1 MLKSLIEFKPGDTVT
16 LIPNSG
22 VQFLD
27 FGFDRAA
34 VARLSRGFAFVED
47 AAPGTVSIFPLEPGP
62 DDSLVYRRPDGGGP
76 ITAHEDQI
84 YQIGAGKVLDW
95 LEGLWLPFPFF
106 RRSGSGFDEGPTTWA
121 RVRLVRLDEPDE
133 AGRTHRVVLAFDTL
147 LTPRLPG
154 QPYTAPEYDNDATEK
169 VFFGFCSD
177 HRRNSA
183 FMALPWVAGW
193 LKEQFVAGIR
203 RDRRQADSL
212 LPGEHW
218 AAYMVLLDVIA
229 ATCPV
234 PTVEFADI
242 FSSYGRREPVGVSLV
257 LDVGNSRMCGVL
269 VEDAPGSSYADVSQT
284 YRLELRDLSRIERV
298 YSEPFESRVEF
309 AATDFG
315 PIQHASRSGRTTREA
330 FWWPSPVRV
339 GPEAARLAAKTDG
352 TEGASGLSSPKRYLW
367 DGAPRIQPWI
377 NNNANLPDGA
387 EPQEIRGPMISRLTE
402 DGTVTIGRPGLLPGL
417 ARRYARSS
425 LYTLMLAELLIQA
438 ATQINSIDVRKNRL
452 NSGSPRLLKQ
462 IILTLPT
469 ATPLSEQRI
478 LRQRVEAALALVWEV
493 MGWSA
498 GTTPVPKPKVRLD
511 WDEATCTHLVW
522 LFNEIQHKFLGT
534 PKEFFDLVASA
545 RRSEAGD
552 KSAIR
557 VASIDIGGGTTD
569 LMIMQHEIMPGTETV
584 IEPRPVFR
592 EGFRLA
598 GDDILKQLVE
608 GYLLDALETAMTAA
622 GVERAGALLSD
633 FFGGDREAMS
643 QRERAMRGQL
653 VSQVLARAAIGLLRR
668 YERGETAEDGPA
680 TIGELL
686 AGVEVVAHPA
696 IAHFEETVRLR
707 GGAAYGLLAT
717 PIGMDR
723 DRIEELVTGL
733 VGPMIRDLCDLV
745 RAYDCDVL
753 LGVRPPVPVRD
764 RPADDPLEHAGQ
776 RQPHRADGQLP
787 RRQLVS
793 LPLQRLPHLRPE
805 DDGGR
810 RRDALPHAQP
820 GGRQHDAAHP
830 GNEDEVHR
838 PLRRR
843 DVRPGPESAPR
854 ACCSTTS
861 TSTRASRSPSSP
873 CRCRARPSSAS
884 ASCRSR
890 GGAPRRSTTCPSA
903 SPMASSGCGC
913 RSRSPSS
920 ASRPPAPARRS
931 ARWRT
936 SGSARSSTPTS
947 SAASAPSTSGSRP
960 C

>member
-193 LKEQFVAGIR
+193 LKEQFIAGIR

-387 EPQEIRGPMISRLTE
+387 EPQEYPRADDLAADRGRHRHHRPSRPAA
-402 DGTVTIGRPGLLPGL
+402 GPGAPLRAVVALHAH
-417 ARRYARSS
+417 ARRAADPGRDPDQ
-425 LYTLMLAELLIQA
+425 LDRRPQEPPEL
-438 ATQINSIDVRKNRL
+438 
-452 NSGSPRLLKQ
+452 
-462 IILTLPT
+462 
-469 ATPLSEQRI
+469 
-478 LRQRVEAALALVWEV
+478 
-493 MGWSA
+493 
-498 GTTPVPKPKVRLD
+498 
-511 WDEATCTHLVW
+511 
-522 LFNEIQHKFLGT
+522 
-534 PKEFFDLVASA
+534 
-545 RRSEAGD
+545 
-552 KSAIR
+552 
-557 VASIDIGGGTTD
+557 
-569 LMIMQHEIMPGTETV
+569 
-584 IEPRPVFR
+584 
-592 EGFRLA
+592 RLA
-598 GDDILKQLVE
+598 APAQADHPDPADGD
-608 GYLLDALETAMTAA
+608 AA
-622 GVERAGALLSD
+622 
-633 FFGGDREAMS
+633 
-643 QRERAMRGQL
+643 Q
-653 VSQVLARAAIGLLRR
+653 RAA
-668 YERGETAEDGPA
+668 
-680 TIGELL
+680 
-686 AGVEVVAHPA
+686 H
-696 IAHFEETVRLR
+696 
-707 GGAAYGLLAT
+707 
-717 PIGMDR
+717 
-723 DRIEELVTGL
+723 
-733 VGPMIRDLCDLV
+733 
-745 RAYDCDVL
+745 
-753 LGVRPPVPVRD
+753 
-764 RPADDPLEHAGQ
+764 
-776 RQPHRADGQLP
+776 
-787 RRQLVS
+787 
-793 LPLQRLPHLRPE
+793 
-805 DDGGR
+805 
-810 RRDALPHAQP
+810 
-820 GGRQHDAAHP
+820 
-830 GNEDEVHR
+830 
-838 PLRRR
+838 
-843 DVRPGPESAPR
+843 
-854 ACCSTTS
+854 
-861 TSTRASRSPSSP
+861 
-873 CRCRARPSSAS
+873 
-884 ASCRSR
+884 
-890 GGAPRRSTTCPSA
+890 
-903 SPMASSGCGC
+903 
-913 RSRSPSS
+913 
-920 ASRPPAPARRS
+920 PAPARRGGAGAGLGGDGLERGDDPGAEAQGPARLGRGDLHPPRLAVQRDPAQVPRHPEGVLRPRRQRAAVRGRRQVRDPRREHRHRRRHHRPHDHAARDHAGHRDGDRAAPGVSRGLPPRRRRHPEAARRGLPARRARDRDDRGRGRARRGAAFRLLRRRPRGDEPARAGDARPARLPGARPGGHRPAPPLRARRDRRGRTGDDRRAPRRRRGRRPPRHRPLRGNRPPARRRRLRPARDPDRHGPRPHRGARHRPRRPDDPRSLRPRARLRLRRPAWCPAARPSTRSSSGRSSRACRSAPTASCRWAATASATGIPSAPATSASTTRRRRRSS
-931 ARWRT
+931 ARCSATR
-936 SGSARSSTPTS
+936 SARR
-947 SAASAPSTSGSRP
+947 SAT
-960 C
+960 